1 MSSDTPSKV
10 QTRHLKRNAFLYV
23 RQSSLRQVFENSE
36 STKRQ
41 YDLRQRAI
49 SLGWRVDQVIVID
62 SDQGQSGKSSA
73 DREGFQRL
81 VTEVS
86 LGRAGIVMGLE
97 VSRLARNSSDWHR
110 LLEICALTDTLV
122 LDDDGL
128 YDPAHFNDRLLLGL
142 KGTMS
147 EAELHVIRAR
157 LRGGII
163 NKARRGEL
171 EMRLPIGFVYDAEGR
186 VRLDPDTSIQTSLHQ
201 LFSAFRRTGSAV
213 ATVKEF
219 REQGLKF
226 PRRIYHGP
234 NKGDVVWDELQHS
247 RVLWV
252 LHHPRYAGAF
262 CFGRTHTRLRPD
274 GHQTFVKLPPEEW
287 TALIRDAHEG
297 YITWEQFEQNNQRLR
312 DNALAHG
319 AEREKGPPREGPAL
333 LQGLAVCA
341 QCGERMTVRY
351 HQRGERLMPDYL
363 CQARSIQRGQP
374 ACQHIP
380 GNSLDDAIGKLLIDT
395 VTPLTLEVALA
406 VQTEL
411 ESRCDEAERLR
422 SHDVERARYQSDL
435 ARQRFMHVDPG
446 NRLVADTLEAEW
458 NQALRA
464 LADAKERYEKQ
475 RQSDHAGL
483 TDEQRG
489 AILALATDFPRLWND
504 PRTPQRER
512 KRMARLPIADV
523 TLLKSAE
530 LRAQIR
536 FKGGATHA
544 LTLPL
549 PKSAWMLRQTPKTV
563 VAEID
568 RLLDDHT
575 EGEIANL
582 LNGKGM
588 ISGEGKRFNRTM
600 VARIRSNYGLQARYS
615 RLRARGMLTLAEIA
629 KRLDISTSTAKTWRC
644 AGLLRPHRYN
654 DRGETLFEQPGPDTP
669 IKYQYQHNQ
678 RKNRAKSMSSA
689 VGRNSL
695 NS

>member
-1 MSSDTPSKV
+1 MSSDTQSKV
-10 QTRHLKRNAFLYV
+10 QSRHLKRSAFLYV

-49 SLGWRVDQVIVID
+49 SLGWHVDQVIIID

-86 LGRAGIVMGLE
+86 LGRVGIVMGLE

-171 EMRLPIGFVYDAEGR
+171 EMRLPIGFVYDADGH
-186 VRLDPDTSIQTSLHQ
+186 VRLDPDTSIQTSVRQ
-201 LFSAFRRTGSAV
+201 LFSTFRRTGSAV

-226 PRRIYHGP
+226 PRRISHGP
-234 NKGDVVWDELQHS
+234 NKGDVVWNELQHS
-247 RVLWV
+247 RVLWI

-262 CFGRTHTRLRPD
+262 CFGRTHTRLHPD
-274 GHQTFVKLPPEEW
+274 GHQTLVKVAPEEW

-297 YITWEQFEQNNQRLR
+297 YIAWDQFEQNVQRLR
-312 DNALAHG
+312 DNAQALG
-319 AEREKGPPREGPAL
+319 TEREKGPPREGPAL

-351 HQRGERLMPDYL
+351 HQRSLRTVPDYL
-363 CQARSIQRGQP
+363 CQARRIQRGKP
-374 ACQHIP
+374 VCQQIP
-380 GNSLDDAIGKLLIDT
+380 GSALDDAIGKLLIDT

-411 ESRCDEAERLR
+411 ESRCDETERLR
-422 SHDVERARYQSDL
+422 LHEVERARYQSDQ
-435 ARQRFMHVDPG
+435 ARRRFMHVDPG

-475 RQSDHAGL
+475 RQSDRAGL
-483 TDEQRG
+483 TDEQRA
-489 AILALATDFPRLWND
+489 AIIALATDFPRLWND
-504 PRTPQRER
+504 SHTPQRER
-512 KRMARLPIADV
+512 KRMARLLIADV
-523 TLLKSAE
+523 TLLKSSE
-530 LRAQIR
+530 VRAQLR
-536 FKGGATHA
+536 FKGGATHT

-549 PKSAWMLRQTPKTV
+549 PKSSWMLRQTPETV
-563 VAEID
+563 VTEIN

-575 EGEIANL
+575 EGEIADL
-582 LNGKGM
+582 LNSKGM

-600 VARIRSNYGLQARYS
+600 VARIRSNYDLEARYS

-629 KRLDISTSTAKTWRC
+629 KCLGISAATAKTWRR
-644 AGLLRPHRYN
+644 AGLLRSHRYN
-654 DRGETLFEQPGPDTP
+654 DRGETLFEQPGRNTP
-669 IKYQYQHNQ
+669 IKYHYQ
-678 RKNRAKSMSSA
+678 RKNRANSMASA
-689 VGRNSL
+689 VGRNSI